1 MLIERNKVKCL
12 GCKKDLYATVKIDPK
27 TKKVLKY
34 IEIVGGSR
42 YISPLG
48 YTGNYC
54 LSCIEKLKASAISQ
68 THSEI
73 FVKGDVIKF
82 LVKPEWGIG
91 RIMGLIDD
99 TVKAYF
105 VNVGERSI
113 KLKFDGKVFN
123 NFEKVKG
130 EERNQPIFKLLDLK
144 YPREGHHNVYVI
156 RLNAAVLGY
165 WKFAAANTN
174 CDRSKPCLY
183 VGMTGLTPK
192 ERFEN
197 HKQDYKSAYCAHKY
211 GEELL
216 ERFYKFLN
224 PMDYENAKG
233 VEIVLATLLH
243 KQGFAVWQ
251 N

>member
-1 MLIERNKVKCL
+1 MAVI
-12 GCKKDLYATVKIDPK
+12 
-27 TKKVLKY
+27 
-34 IEIVGGSR
+34 
-42 YISPLG
+42 
-48 YTGNYC
+48 GN
-54 LSCIEKLKASAISQ
+54 
-68 THSEI
+68 
-73 FVKGDVIKF
+73 
-82 LVKPEWGIG
+82 
-91 RIMGLIDD
+91 

-123 NFEKVKG
+123 NLEKVKG

-156 RLNAAVLGY
+156 RLNAAVLGVK
-165 WKFAAANTN
+165 KFADANAN
-174 CDRSKPCLY
+174 CDRTKPCLY
-183 VGMTGLTPK
+183 VGMTGLFPQ

-197 HKQDYKSAYCAHKY
+197 HKQDYKSSYFAHKY

-233 VEIVLATLLH
+233 VEIVLASLLH

>member
-1 MLIERNKVKCL
+1 MLTERHKVKCL

-27 TKKVLKY
+27 TKKVVKY

-48 YTGNYC
+48 YAGNYC

-68 THSEI
+68 KPSET
-73 FVKGDVIKF
+73 FNGGGVIKY

-91 RIMGLIDD
+91 RIMAVIND

-123 NFEKVKG
+123 NLAKVKG
-130 EERNQPIFKLLDLK
+130 EEQNQPIFKLLDLK

-156 RLNAAVLGY
+156 RLNPAVLQER
-165 WKFAAANTN
+165 KFAAANAN
-174 CDRSKPCLY
+174 CDRTKPCLY

-197 HKQDYKSAYCAHKY
+197 HKQDYKSAYFAHKY